1 MKNNR
6 ILKKILCVGLVMLL
20 CAMLTLSVCAEAA
33 DSNRKGSIS
42 LTLKSND
49 GVVPN
54 APFSLYL
61 IATAVQKGG
70 VFTFEY
76 LPEYEGYGK
85 PVGELKH
92 EVDSTLL
99 ADYIVDN
106 DLYYSPVAKAVTD
119 KNGEL
124 TFDNLE
130 LGTYLAIQTA
140 GEEDYSL
147 TVPVLCCTP
156 DYKDGKWVYDVNANP
171 KPKVERMVSF
181 TMKKVWNDDAKN
193 RPDSVEIALKEGDTI
208 VGTVILSA
216 ENDWQ
221 MLMPPVVDSDIITAE
236 ELNVKK
242 GYYPTCRR
250 VGDTFIITNTDSL
263 IYTGQLKWPIPVL
276 ATLGVL
282 LVAGGVLVLSK
293 EKKKDHA

>member
-1 MKNNR
+1 MKLNM
-6 ILKKILCVGLVMLL
+6 KKILCLGLALVM
-20 CAMLTLSVCAEAA
+20 CAVLALPACAE
-33 DSNRKGSIS
+33 DVDMNRKGSIS
-42 LTLKSND
+42 LTLKS
-49 GVVPN
+49 GSEVVPN

-61 IATAVQKGG
+61 IATAVQNGG
-70 VFTFEY
+70 AFTFEY
-76 LPEYEGYGK
+76 LPEFENYGK

-92 EVDSTLL
+92 EVDSNAL

-106 DLYYSPVAKAVTD
+106 DLYGDPVAKAVTD

-124 TFDNLE
+124 TFAGLE
-130 LGTYLAIQTA
+130 LGTYLAVQTA
-140 GEEDYSL
+140 GDDGYSL

-171 KPKVERMVSF
+171 KPQVERMVSF
-181 TMKKVWNDDAKN
+181 VMKKVWNDDEKN
-193 RPDSVEIALKEGDTI
+193 RPDSVEIALKEGDKI
-208 VGTVILSA
+208 IGTAILSA

-221 MLMPPVVDSDIITAE
+221 VMMPPVADSDIITAE

-276 ATLGVL
+276 AGVGVV
-282 LVAGGVLVLSK
+282 LVAAGWLLLPKG
-293 EKKKDHA
+293 KKKDDA

>member
-1 MKNNR
+1 MTTKVNR
-6 ILKKILCVGLVMLL
+6 KKILCVGFALVLCVLL
-20 CAMLTLSVCAEAA
+20 LLPAAAEAV
-33 DSNRKGSIS
+33 DLNRKGSIS
-42 LTLKSND
+42 LTLKSGNE
-49 GVVPN
+49 GVAN

-61 IATAVQKGG
+61 IATAVQNGG
-70 VFTFEY
+70 TFTFEY
-76 LPEYEGYGK
+76 LPEFEGYGK
-85 PVGELKH
+85 PIGDLKH
-92 EVDSTLL
+92 EVDSGAL
-99 ADYIVDN
+99 ADYIVEN
-106 DLYYSPVAKAVTD
+106 DLYGSPVAKAVTD

-124 TFDNLE
+124 TFADLE

-156 DYKDGKWVYDVNANP
+156 NWEDGKWVYDVNANP
-171 KPKVERMVSF
+171 KPHVERMVSF

-193 RPDSVEIALKEGDTI
+193 RPDSVEIALKEGDKI
-208 VGTVILSA
+208 IGTVILSA

-221 MLMPPVVDSDIITAE
+221 MLMPPVADSDIITAE

-276 ATLGVL
+276 AVVGVL
-282 LVAGGVLVLSK
+282 LVAGGVLVISK
-293 EKKKDHA
+293 EKKKDNA